1 MFQYNSILP
10 GCTGMAHMYTCIC
23 QMSDSVN
30 EPGDIWKVKGRQP
43 VTYMPM
49 YLLCS
54 CALLACNEVDMT

>member
-1 MFQYNSILP
+1 
-10 GCTGMAHMYTCIC
+10 MAHMYTCIC